1 MKKSIIFAAVLVSSL
16 VVGSASAGIEDL
28 LSTVGK
34 IQDFNKNI
42 SKRKAEIMQVL
53 NEIKASKGAN
63 KAEEIIKLTDLGLAF
78 LNDVSLIL
86 TTGILGI
93 SSVIKMVPSDKV
105 KDAGAKLGTLVYL
118 TEADED
124 ARKMTGAIGSS
135 VTIINQMSKN
145 IKELR
150 KMLEATK
157 AKAEAD
163 AKQKAAAEKALAEGK
178 PAPKPVVSAVADE
191 DVLF

>member
-1 MKKSIIFAAVLVSSL
+1 MKKSMILTAVLAGSL
-16 VVGSASAGIEDL
+16 IVGSAQAAVSDL
-28 LSTVGK
+28 LDTVGK

-42 SKRKAEIMQVL
+42 TKRKTEIMKVI
-53 NEIKASKGAN
+53 NEIKVSKGAD

-78 LNDVSLIL
+78 LNDVSVIL
-86 TTGILGI
+86 TSGILGI
-93 SSVIKMVPSDKV
+93 SSVIKMVPSDQV
-105 KDAGAKLGTLVYL
+105 KDAGNKLATLVYL

-135 VTIINQMSKN
+135 VAIINQMSKN
-145 IKELR
+145 ITELR

-163 AKQKAAAEKALAEGK
+163 AKQKAAEAKALAEGK
-178 PAPKPVVSAVADE
+178 PAPKPVVAAVAEE
-191 DVLF
+191 DLLF